1 MAKAQDRE
9 LTILIL
15 NCGSSSVKYSLFRVI
30 WIDSENDFAL
40 ITEGQIE
47 RIGQEGSNI
56 KNHKQ
61 AISKVLESLSHQN
74 YSYKDIDAIGHRVVH
89 GGEYFR
95 KPVLIN
101 KDVIGKIKNCA
112 KLAPLH
118 NPANLAGIE
127 ACRELLPGVRQVA
140 VFDTAFHQTIPP
152 RAYMYAIPYKYYT
165 KYNLRKF
172 GFHGMSHQYVARE
185 TARKLG
191 RSLNKL
197 KLITCHL
204 GNGCSICA
212 IKNSISVDT
221 SMGFTPLA
229 GLVMG
234 TRSGDIDPAAVLYI
248 MQKEKIS
255 PLEMEEILNKQSGLK
270 GVSGISNDMR
280 LIERA
285 TKKGHKRAKLALSL
299 FTYSIRKYIG
309 AYMAIMGGVDAVVF
323 TAGIGENVDI
333 RRMIS
338 YGISSFLRKLNVK
351 FLVIHT
357 NEQLMIAQEV
367 YKTMGGRQERVCLRW
382 A

>member
-1 MAKAQDRE
+1 MINKQQKE
-9 LTILIL
+9 LMILVL

-30 WIDSENDFAL
+30 WIDNEKDFAL
-40 ITEGQIE
+40 ITNGQVE
-47 RIGQEGSNI
+47 RVGQKGSNI

-61 AISKVLESLSHQN
+61 AIKKVLDILAHKN
-74 YSYKDIDAIGHRVVH
+74 FSYRNIDAIGHRVVH

-95 KPVLIN
+95 RPTLIN
-101 KDVIGKIKNCA
+101 KDVVVKIKDCS

-127 ACRELLPGVRQVA
+127 ACQELLPSVRQVA

-152 RAYMYAIPYKYYT
+152 RAHLYAIPYKYYR

-185 TARKLG
+185 AAKRLG

-212 IKNSISVDT
+212 VKHGISLDT

-234 TRSGDIDPAAVLYI
+234 TRSGDIDPAAVLYV
-248 MQKEKIS
+248 MQREKIG
-255 PLEMEEILNKQSGLK
+255 PLEMEGILNKQSGLK

-280 LIERA
+280 ILIKTA
-285 TKKGHKRAKLALSL
+285 KKGNRRAKIALRIFS
-299 FTYSIRKYIG
+299 YSIRKYIG
-309 AYMAIMGGVDAVVF
+309 SYIAIMGGIDAVIF
-323 TAGIGENVDI
+323 TAGIGENIEI

-338 YGISSFLRKLNVK
+338 YGGLFTFLKKLNVK

-357 NEQLMIAQEV
+357 KEELMIAHET
-367 YKTMGGRQERVCLRW
+367 YKTIGSRKG
-382 A
+382 

>member
-1 MAKAQDRE
+1 MGKKESRQKE
-9 LTILIL
+9 LMFLIL

-30 WIDSENDFAL
+30 WIDNEKDFAL
-40 ITEGQIE
+40 VTKGQIE
-47 RIGQEGSNI
+47 CIGQKGSNI
-56 KNHKQ
+56 RNHKQ
-61 AISKVLESLSHQN
+61 AIKKVLDLLANKNFTYRNINSV
-74 YSYKDIDAIGHRVVH
+74 GHRVVH

-101 KDVIGKIKNCA
+101 KDVINKIKDCS

-127 ACRELLPGVRQVA
+127 ACRQLLPRVRQIA
-140 VFDTAFHQTIPP
+140 VFDTAFQQTIQP
-152 RAYMYAIPYKYYT
+152 RAYLYAIPYKYYK

-185 TARKLG
+185 AAKKLG

-212 IKNSISVDT
+212 VKHGTSLDT

-234 TRSGDIDPAAVLYI
+234 SRSGDIDPAAVLYI
-248 MQKEKIS
+248 MQKERIG
-255 PLEMEEILNKQSGLK
+255 PAEMEQILNKHSGIK
-270 GVSGISNDMR
+270 GVSGKSNDVR
-280 LIERA
+280 VIERA
-285 TKKGHKRAKLALSL
+285 AKKGNKRANIALRL

-323 TAGIGENVDI
+323 TAGIGENVEI
-333 RRMIS
+333 KKMIS
-338 YGISSFLRKLNVK
+338 YGGLLSFLKKLNVK
-351 FLVIHT
+351 LFVIHT
-357 NEQLMIAQEV
+357 NEELMIARET
-367 YKTMGGRQERVCLRW
+367 YNIISRTR
-382 A
+382 

>member
-1 MAKAQDRE
+1 MVDKQQKE
-9 LTILIL
+9 LMILVL

-30 WIDSENDFAL
+30 WIDNEKDYVL
-40 ITEGQIE
+40 ITSGLTEC
-47 RIGQEGSNI
+47 IGQKGSAI
-56 KNHKQ
+56 RNHRQ
-61 AISKVLESLSHQN
+61 AISKILDSLSQKHF
-74 YSYKDIDAIGHRVVH
+74 SYRNINAIGHRVVH

-95 KPVLIN
+95 KPTLITHEVIN
-101 KDVIGKIKNCA
+101 KIKHCS

-127 ACRELLPGVRQVA
+127 ACQELLPSVSQVA

-152 RAYMYAIPYKYYT
+152 RAYLYAIPYKYYR

-185 TARKLG
+185 AAKKLG
-191 RSLNKL
+191 RSLNRL

-204 GNGCSICA
+204 GNGCSISA
-212 IKNSISVDT
+212 VKHGKSLDT

-234 TRSGDIDPAAVLYI
+234 TRSGDIDPAAVLYV
-248 MQKEKIS
+248 MQREKIG
-255 PLEMEEILNKQSGLK
+255 PLEMEGVLNKQSGLK

-280 LIERA
+280 VLNRA
-285 TKKGHKRAKLALSL
+285 AKKGHKRAKIALGI
-299 FTYSIRKYIG
+299 FAYSIRKYIG
-309 AYMAIMGGVDAVVF
+309 SYIAIMGGVDAVVF
-323 TAGIGENVDI
+323 TAGIGENVEI

-338 YGISSFLRKLNVK
+338 YGGLLSFLKKLNVK

-357 NEQLMIAQEV
+357 KEELMIAQET
-367 YKTMGGRQERVCLRW
+367 YKIIGGRKR
-382 A
+382 

>member
-1 MAKAQDRE
+1 MVNKQNKE
-9 LTILIL
+9 LMILVL

-30 WIDSENDFAL
+30 WIDNEKDFAL
-40 ITEGQIE
+40 ITSGLVEC
-47 RIGQEGSNI
+47 IGQKGSSI
-56 KNHKQ
+56 RNHKQ
-61 AISKVLESLSHQN
+61 AIKKVLDILAKKN
-74 YSYKDIDAIGHRVVH
+74 FSYRNINAIGHRVVH

-95 KPVLIN
+95 KPTLIN
-101 KDVIGKIKNCA
+101 KDVISKIKDCS

-127 ACRELLPGVRQVA
+127 SCKELLPSVRQVA

-152 RAYMYAIPYKYYT
+152 RAHLYAIPYKYYK

-185 TARKLG
+185 AAKRLG
-191 RSLNKL
+191 RSLHKL

-212 IKNSISVDT
+212 VKHGQSLDT

-234 TRSGDIDPAAVLYI
+234 TRSGDIDPAAVLYV
-248 MQKEKIS
+248 MQRDKIG
-255 PLEMEEILNKQSGLK
+255 PYEMQEILNKQSGLK

-280 LIERA
+280 ALVRA
-285 TKKGHKRAKLALSL
+285 AKKGHKRAKIAIRL
-299 FTYSIRKYIG
+299 FAYSIRKYIG
-309 AYMAIMGGVDAVVF
+309 SYMAVMGGVDAVVF
-323 TAGIGENVDI
+323 TAGIGENIGI
-333 RRMIS
+333 RKTIS
-338 YGISSFLRKLNVK
+338 YGGLLSFLKKLNVK

-357 NEQLMIAQEV
+357 NEELMIANET
-367 YKTMGGRQERVCLRW
+367 YNMMRRKR
-382 A
+382 

>member
-1 MAKAQDRE
+1 MVNNQKE
-9 LTILIL
+9 LLILVL

-30 WIDSENDFAL
+30 WLDNDKDFIL
-40 ITEGQIE
+40 VTSGLLEC
-47 RIGQEGSNI
+47 IGQKGSSL

-61 AISKVLESLSHQN
+61 AIKKVLDVLEQKN
-74 YSYKDIDAIGHRVVH
+74 FSYRNINAIGHRVVH

-95 KPVLIN
+95 RPILLNRDAVN
-101 KDVIGKIKNCA
+101 KIKDCS

-127 ACRELLPGVRQVA
+127 ACKELLPSVRQVA

-152 RAYMYAIPYKYYT
+152 RAHLYAIPYKYYK

-172 GFHGMSHQYVARE
+172 GFHGMSHQYVARK
-185 TARKLG
+185 AAQRLG

-212 IKNSISVDT
+212 VKHGKSLDT

-248 MQKEKIS
+248 MQREKIG
-255 PLEMEEILNKQSGLK
+255 PYEMQEILNKQSGLK

-280 LIERA
+280 VLNRA
-285 TKKGHKRAKLALSL
+285 AKKGNKRAKIALRI
-299 FTYSIRKYIG
+299 FAYSIRKHIG
-309 AYMAIMGGVDAVVF
+309 SYMAVMGGVDAVVF
-323 TAGIGENVDI
+323 TAGIGENVEI
-333 RRMIS
+333 RKMIS
-338 YGISSFLRKLNVK
+338 YGGLQSFLKKLNVK
-351 FLVIHT
+351 LWVIHT
-357 NEQLMIAQEV
+357 KEELMIAQET
-367 YKTMGGRQERVCLRW
+367 YKIVGGKKS
-382 A
+382 

>member
-1 MAKAQDRE
+1 M
-9 LTILIL
+9 IFVL

-30 WIDSENDFAL
+30 WIDNEKDFAL
-40 ITEGQIE
+40 ITNGQVE
-47 RIGQEGSNI
+47 RVGQKGSNI

-61 AISKVLESLSHQN
+61 AIKKVLDILAHKN
-74 YSYKDIDAIGHRVVH
+74 FSYRNIDAIGHRVVH

-95 KPVLIN
+95 RPTLIN
-101 KDVIGKIKNCA
+101 KDVVVKIKDCS

-127 ACRELLPGVRQVA
+127 ACQELLPSVRQVA

-152 RAYMYAIPYKYYT
+152 RAHLYAIPYKYYR

-185 TARKLG
+185 AAKRLG

-212 IKNSISVDT
+212 VKYGISLDT

-234 TRSGDIDPAAVLYI
+234 TRSGDIDPAAVLYV
-248 MQKEKIS
+248 MQREKIG
-255 PLEMEEILNKQSGLK
+255 PLEMEGILNKQSGLK

-280 LIERA
+280 ILIKTA
-285 TKKGHKRAKLALSL
+285 KKGNRRAKIALRIFS
-299 FTYSIRKYIG
+299 YSIRKYIG
-309 AYMAIMGGVDAVVF
+309 SYIAIMGGIDAVIF
-323 TAGIGENVDI
+323 TAGIGENIEI

-338 YGISSFLRKLNVK
+338 YGGLFTFLKKLNVK

-357 NEQLMIAQEV
+357 KEELMIAHET
-367 YKTMGGRQERVCLRW
+367 YKTIGSRKG
-382 A
+382 